1 MEGRRGGRWARRVQ
15 AEWRGVGGQMQVE
28 EVDERMGVALD
39 GVERGDLRE
48 DAGEGAVERGA
59 HRGEVVEEQQPK
71 QSQVK
76 TRQR

>member
-1 MEGRRGGRWARRVQ
+1 
-15 AEWRGVGGQMQVE
+15 MQVE